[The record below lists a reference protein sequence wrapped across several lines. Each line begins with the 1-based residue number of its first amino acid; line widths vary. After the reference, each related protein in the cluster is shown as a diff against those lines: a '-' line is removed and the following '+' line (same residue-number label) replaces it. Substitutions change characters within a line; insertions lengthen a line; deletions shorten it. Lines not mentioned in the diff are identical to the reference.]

1 MNNNMFL
8 KIFSSFP
15 VILIFLYFIPFVG
28 VCLLILRFFVYNDKK
43 NRVPLFLLSLG
54 LIIVLPKIIEVILNA
69 LKYDLSNIPYFS
81 DIINS
86 SIYSKNLI
94 DYSKTLFIVG
104 ILYYI
109 VLIIYNKL
117 SNKVS
122 AGIKSYMEQDLKRE
136 YQIRKENDMKMQ
148 EKREIAKNTHVV
160 YCPYCGSDNML
171 TESTGTCKY
180 CRRKIEYRQEK

>member
-1 MNNNMFL
+1 MKNNMFL
-8 KIFSSFP
+8 RFFSSFP
-15 VILIFLYFIPFVG
+15 VILIFLYSIPFVG
-28 VCLLILRFFVYNDKK
+28 VCLIILRFFVYNDKK
-43 NRVPLFLLSLG
+43 KDKVPLFLLSLG
-54 LIIVLPKIIEVILNA
+54 LIIVLPKLIEVILNI

-104 ILYYI
+104 IIYYI
-109 VLIIYNKL
+109 VLIVYNKL

-122 AGIKSYMEQDLKRE
+122 AGIKNYMEQDLKRE

-148 EKREIAKNTHVV
+148 EKREVAKNTHVV

-180 CRRKIEYRQEK
+180 CRRKIEYK